1 LKTQPW
7 TSVIAIDVAVRNGVV
22 HLSGTIT
29 DDGQRRALRVAA
41 ENVPGV
47 KKVEEYLTWVDPI
60 SGFYV
65 EASPPKE

>member
-1 LKTQPW
+1 
-7 TSVIAIDVAVRNGVV
+7 VRNVGVQ
-22 HLSGTIT
+22 LSGTST
-29 DDGQRRALRVAA
+29 DERQRQALRFAA

-65 EASPPKE
+65 EASPPKG